1 MNSKTILQQKAM
13 FYTCNNSLS
22 YEQKKI
28 VTLNLYLG
36 GGGWFVTIFKL
47 KNINLTHMFSRKALI
62 HHIHW
67 IFAIG

>member
-36 GGGWFVTIFKL
+36 GGGGLFFNIFKL
-47 KNINLTHMFSRKALI
+47 KN
-62 HHIHW
+62 
-67 IFAIG
+67 